1 MIIRYD
7 WNTCNLD
14 QRYCV
19 RGSKEECPQDEKI
32 ILEYCK
38 HFRVIKKEEE
48 VER

>member
-19 RGSKEECPQDEKI
+19 RGSKLECPEETMGS
-32 ILEYCK
+32 LAYCQ
-38 HFRVIKKEEE
+38 HFHIDKKEED